1 MKANSFIKA
10 KSLEEAYKLI
20 KDNPRNKI
28 IGGGLWLK
36 KGNADVDT
44 LVDLSLLGL
53 DKIEDKG
60 DYVSIGAMVSQ
71 RELEKN
77 KLIKSIAGGS
87 ISEAVSQIMG
97 PAFREIATVGGSIYG
112 KYGFSDLVTILLAL
126 KTTLVFYP
134 ENEISLEDYVSKPGF
149 ADGILT
155 HILVKKCD
163 AKVFFKKVG
172 ITALDYPILNVAVRK
187 CKHYRVVVGSRP
199 GVAQIA
205 YKATEYLENGGTDF
219 VKAADLAVNE
229 LKFGDSIASKQDYRK
244 ELAKVYI
251 RRGLEEVNK

>member
-10 KSLEEAYKLI
+10 KTLDEAYELI
-20 KDNPRNKI
+20 KASPKNKI
-28 IGGGLWLK
+28 VGGGLWLK

-44 LVDLSLLGL
+44 LIDLSLLGL

-60 DYVSIGAMVSQ
+60 EYISIGAMVSQ
-71 RELEKN
+71 RQLEKSDVVR
-77 KLIKSIAGGS
+77 SIAGGA
-87 ISEAVSQIMG
+87 ICEATSLIMG

-134 ENEISLEDYVSKPGF
+134 HQEISLEEYASKPGF
-149 ADGILT
+149 MNAILT
-155 HILVKKCD
+155 HVLVKKCD
-163 AKVFFKKVG
+163 AKVFFKKVE
-172 ITALDYPILNVAVRK
+172 ITALDYPILNVAIRK

-205 YKATEYLENGGTDF
+205 YQATEYLENGGTDF
-219 VKAADLAVNE
+219 DKAAELAVNE
-229 LKFGDSIASKQDYRK
+229 LKFEDSIATKSDYRK
-244 ELAKVYI
+244 QLAKVYI